1 MEKKKIY
8 PSQQLVCC
16 LDARVLKVFM
26 WLCGWQSQGD
36 IKIYVHQMSK
46 FLHMD
51 EEVIELCIQTLED
64 AHLIDIKRIDT
75 NWICNLNG
83 EQIGKYFNIPM
94 EKIKDG
100 NGIAMAKD
108 VTWNKE
114 KETKP
119 SSPTI
124 EDMSEQDLKRLLLRI
139 EASLSEKQ
147 QLKKVVVTAEPNDNY
162 DYQLPF

>member
-1 MEKKKIY
+1 METNKTKKIY
-8 PSQQLVCC
+8 PSQQLVCA
-16 LDARVLKVFM
+16 LDSRVLKTLM
-26 WLCGWQSQGD
+26 WILGWQSQGD

-64 AHLIDIKRIDT
+64 VHLIDIKRIGQT
-75 NWICNLNG
+75 WIANLNA
-83 EQIGKYFNIPM
+83 ETFQRYFNIPM

-100 NGIAMAKD
+100 NGILMASE

-114 KETKP
+114 VKQQ
-119 SSPTI
+119 SNGI

-147 QLKKVVVTAEPNDNY
+147 QMKKIITNEVENKEID
-162 DYQLPF
+162 DLPF